1 MYQFSVTEMHDFQ
14 QQDSDLKILSQWL
27 EQEKLPSKD
36 EEAQLSQAV
45 RNFWLNLDS
54 TCITL
59 KDGNIYRQLTLAD
72 NKEVQ

>member
-36 EEAQLSQAV
+36 EIAQLSQAV

-54 TCITL
+54 ITL

>member
-27 EQEKLPSKD
+27 EQEKLASKD
-36 EEAQLSQAV
+36 EVAQLSQAV

-54 TCITL
+54 ITL